1 MYTYFIWKT
10 KPNILFYCYFRF
22 TISFSKWIKIML
34 CCISDLSLDFLW
46 EWRRVVY
53 CPVIKMK
60 GNKLVC
66 IAVIKWQ
73 SDDRAMKKV
82 HCIALHCGVGCVLS
96 QCNGGD
102 DDVICEQMWCL
113 SFQIKIYPPRNQ
125 DYPSASPSST
135 SVQSKVGHSLS
146 VNMLI
151 NLLILPNRKMRL
163 KKLGM
168 RYDGSFVMISS
179 RLLTEHFIQLSLIW
193 SLFIGIG
200 IVLLE
205 FYLIIITKNPASFP
219 T

>member
-1 MYTYFIWKT
+1 MIERWRK
-10 KPNILFYCYFRF
+10 F
-22 TISFSKWIKIML
+22 TAL
-34 CCISDLSLDFLW
+34 
-46 EWRRVVY
+46 
-53 CPVIKMK
+53 
-60 GNKLVC
+60 
-66 IAVIKWQ
+66 
-73 SDDRAMKKV
+73 
-82 HCIALHCGVGCVLS
+82 HLHCGVGCVLS

-146 VNMLI
+146 VSVNMLI

-179 RLLTEHFIQLSLIW
+179 RLLTEHFIELSLIW